1 MNFDDFSF
9 AQPWWLLLLAA
20 LPVLAWL
27 QGGRG
32 PMPAVRFSSVEAMRF
47 GAQKRNAGWGG
58 FARVLL
64 HVALALLVIALARP
78 RLGKTHDTIESSG
91 VDIMLALDVSGSM
104 VAEDFTLGGEP
115 ASRLDAVKDVTK
127 RFIEARPNDRLGIIV
142 FAGRPYLMSPA
153 TLDHTWLLQNLERMQ
168 NGILADTGTSIGTA
182 LASASNRL
190 RDKVSK
196 SKIIVLLTD
205 GAENVTT
212 VKPEIAAEAAKALG
226 IKIYT
231 IGVGTNG
238 PVRVPVTTLFGQKQY
253 RMQQFPTDEPGLQK
267 IAQIGGGQFFRAA
280 DSETLNNVFKQID
293 QLEKT
298 EVKLKRKVEWRELF
312 EWFIAA
318 GSLLLA
324 VRAALAQTIWRTV
337 P

>member
-1 MNFDDFSF
+1 MSFDDFSF

-32 PMPAVRFSSVEAMRF
+32 PLPAVRFSSVEAMR
-47 GAQKRNAGWGG
+47 AVSHTRRAGWGG

-64 HVALALLVIALARP
+64 HIALALLVVALARP
-78 RLGKTHDTIESSG
+78 RMGKTHDTIESSG

-104 VAEDFTLGGEP
+104 VAEDFTLGGQP

-127 RFIEARPNDRLGIIV
+127 RFIEARPNDRIGIIV

-168 NGILADTGTSIGTA
+168 NGILADTGTSIGSA

-238 PVRVPVTTLFGQKQY
+238 PVRVPTMFFGQKIYQ
-253 RMQQFPTDEPGLQK
+253 MQQFPTDEPGLQK
-267 IAQIGGGQFFRAA
+267 IAEIGGGQFFRAA
-280 DSETLNNVFKQID
+280 DSETLGKVFTQID

-312 EWFIAA
+312 EWFIAT

-324 VRAALAQTIWRTV
+324 LRAVLGQTIWRTV